1 MPDSEQ
7 PPAAELVA
15 EVERRLEQIEQL
27 RDPVAREP
35 ATAVVGALL
44 DLYGAGLER
53 IVEAVAARDDG
64 ELAAALAADELVA
77 HLLLL
82 HGLHPVP
89 LEARVGE
96 ALEEVRPYLDSHG
109 GDVELL
115 DVQASSVRLRL
126 RGSCSGCPS
135 STITLKLA
143 IENAIRKAAPE
154 IEEVIAVHGTPT
166 PQGPPLLSIEVLGG
180 VGAEQPSSSRGENAP
195 SAKVGAVWTMAG
207 GLPDLHEGQAVVRTI
222 AGQPILFLDL
232 GRGPLAYRPGC
243 PACGSG
249 LTSAALLGSE
259 LACPGCANR
268 YDPLRGGRCLDSP
281 ELALEPVP
289 LLKGEDGLVRVAL
302 PVPA

>member
-64 ELAAALAADELVA
+64 ELAAVLAADELVA

-115 DVQASSVRLRL
+115 DVQHR
-126 RGSCSGCPS
+126 
-135 STITLKLA
+135 
-143 IENAIRKAAPE
+143 
-154 IEEVIAVHGTPT
+154 H
-166 PQGPPLLSIEVLGG
+166 
-180 VGAEQPSSSRGENAP
+180 
-195 SAKVGAVWTMAG
+195 AG
-207 GLPDLHEGQAVVRTI
+207 GWLEREPQNDALAREDALRRPMPEAEIGRFYAVFERRVLVAEGRARFHPHD
-222 AGQPILFLDL
+222 GP
-232 GRGPLAYRPGC
+232 GRDEPG
-243 PACGSG
+243 
-249 LTSAALLGSE
+249 
-259 LACPGCANR
+259 
-268 YDPLRGGRCLDSP
+268 
-281 ELALEPVP
+281 
-289 LLKGEDGLVRVAL
+289 
-302 PVPA
+302 